1 MAAGK
6 GPLAG
11 LRVVEFAGLGPT
23 PFAAMLFADM
33 GADVVRILRP
43 GNPAHVLGLA
53 YDVLDRG
60 RDVLELDLKTPE
72 GTAAARDLVGRAD
85 ALIEGMRPGVMER
98 LGLGPADFPANP
110 ALVYGRMTGWGQSGP
125 LAQAAGHDITYIALS
140 GALHAIGLP
149 EAPVPPLNLLGDFG
163 GGALYLAFGMLAA
176 LHHARATGQG
186 QVVDAA
192 ISDGVAHLMAMISGM
207 AGQGAWADARSANL
221 LDGAA
226 PFYTTYRCACG
237 GHVAVGAIE
246 PKFWAEL
253 LARLGIDPA
262 SLPAQMDRSGWRE
275 ARSRLASVFA
285 TRSRDAWARELEG
298 TDACVAPVLSIAEA
312 PLHPHN
318 LARATYTEHEGLTQP
333 APAPRLSA
341 TPGAIG
347 RGSPLRRVSLAE
359 MRARWQLNGT
369 SCCRQNHASPADRP

>member
-1 MAAGK
+1 MTTAQ

-11 LRVVEFAGLGPT
+11 LRIVEIAGLGPT
-23 PFAAMLFADM
+23 PFTAMLMADM
-33 GADVVRILRP
+33 GADVIRITRP
-43 GNPAHVLGLA
+43 GTPAHVLGLA

-60 RDVLELDLKTPE
+60 RDVLELDLKSPE
-72 GTAAARDLVGRAD
+72 GAAAARALILRAD

-98 LGLGPADFPANP
+98 LGLGPGDFAQNP
-110 ALVYGRMTGWGQSGP
+110 GLVYGRMTGWGQSGP

-140 GALHAIGLP
+140 GALHAIGTA

-192 ISDGVAHLMAMISGM
+192 ICDGTAHLMAMISGM
-207 AGQGAWADARSANL
+207 AGQGAWADQRAANL

-237 GHVAVGAIE
+237 GHIAVGAIE

-253 LARLGIDPA
+253 IARLGLDPA
-262 SLPAQMDRSGWRE
+262 TLPAQHDRPRWPETR
-275 ARSRLASVFA
+275 ARLAAVFA
-285 TRSRDAWARELEG
+285 SKTRNTWAALLEG
-298 TDACVAPVLSIAEA
+298 TDACAAPVLSIAEA
-312 PLHPHN
+312 PGHPHN
-318 LARATYTEHEGLTQP
+318 AARATYTAHEGLTQP
-333 APAPRLSA
+333 SPAPRLSH

-347 RGSPLRRVSLAE
+347 PGSPLRRVSLGE
-359 MRARWQLNGT
+359 VLERWGGRA
-369 SCCRQNHASPADRP
+369 APAR